1 MNGTTCFTRREPLAD
16 YLENQEY
23 VSSSQ
28 LRRFVRNGD
37 RLPGAA
43 GYAVF
48 DNAFMGEA
56 LHVLMLEP
64 EVFEAQYLVLDGS
77 VPPGKHVSESEAM
90 QRVWLDAWQWTA
102 LGKARDAV
110 LACTQAPVAEWL
122 AQGEKELSI
131 YWTDARGDKWKA
143 RPDCFTGEMVLDLKT
158 TTDCR
163 PEPFSRTRARL
174 RYDFQAAH
182 YVEAV
187 AALTGGR
194 PRFAYVTVELA
205 SPWAVWVHELTA
217 DEIENAAETLRSVK
231 HRYREAVAHMP
242 AA

>member
-1 MNGTTCFTRREPLAD
+1 MNSATCFTRRESLAD
-16 YLENQEY
+16 YLANQAY

-43 GYAVF
+43 GYAVYE
-48 DNAFMGEA
+48 NAFMGEA

-64 EVFEAQYLVLDGS
+64 ELFEAQYLVLDGS
-77 VPPGKHVSESEAM
+77 EPAGKRVSEVEAM
-90 QRVWLDAWQWTA
+90 QRTWLDAWQWTA
-102 LGKARDAV
+102 LCKARDAV

-131 YWTDARGDKWKA
+131 YWTDAHGDRWKA
-143 RPDCFTGEMVLDLKT
+143 RPDCFTGDIVLDLKT
-158 TTDCR
+158 TADSR
-163 PEPFSRTRARL
+163 PEPFARTRARL

-194 PRFAYVTVELA
+194 PRFAYVAAELG
-205 SPWAVWVHELTA
+205 SPWAVRVHELSASELEDAT
-217 DEIENAAETLRSVK
+217 ETLRSVK
-231 HRYREAVAHMP
+231 RRYLAAVAG